1 MATAGPRPGSAGLQT
16 TPGTPGRAHMPLPS
30 TVPSLG
36 VPASWPGLH
45 PGRLHA
51 PCGQSHHGSRPGA
64 WAPLSRRG
72 PEVTPLPGPCCP
84 SQGLGAPGWH
94 LWGRRPH
101 CPPHREEDGEQLWSS
116 CRPRPACPCGAH
128 ADQPPHGGLRGTAG
142 GQAQRRPHTQQ
153 GQQGSE
159 GGLGCRSQEAE
170 TRGGSWQ
177 GGTVR
182 PFPAEDRT

>member
-1 MATAGPRPGSAGLQT
+1 M
-16 TPGTPGRAHMPLPS
+16 
-30 TVPSLG
+30 
-36 VPASWPGLH
+36 
-45 PGRLHA
+45 
-51 PCGQSHHGSRPGA
+51 
-64 WAPLSRRG
+64 
-72 PEVTPLPGPCCP
+72 TPLPGPCCP

-116 CRPRPACPCGAH
+116 CRLRPAYPCGAH

-159 GGLGCRSQEAE
+159 GGLGLPLTGGRDQRGQLAGRDREA
-170 TRGGSWQ
+170 
-177 GGTVR
+177 V
-182 PFPAEDRT
+182 PC